1 MCLFILLREFWF
13 GVEYSFAVGIDAGIY
28 MVYLLCLLSCTTC

>member
-13 GVEYSFAVGIDAGIY
+13 GVEYSFAVGIDTGIY
-28 MVYLLCLLSCTTC
+28 IVYLLCLLSCTTC